1 MKKDNLERQP
11 SVETFH
17 TKKKK
22 EKKIAIMDAKIRQTQ

>member
-17 TKKKK
+17 TKKK